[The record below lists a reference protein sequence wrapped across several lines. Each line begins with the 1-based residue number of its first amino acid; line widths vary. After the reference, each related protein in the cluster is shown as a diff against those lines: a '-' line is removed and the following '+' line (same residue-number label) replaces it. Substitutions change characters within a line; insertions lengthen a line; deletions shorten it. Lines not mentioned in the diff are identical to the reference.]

1 MSQNKEPVFRIS
13 QMQKAIKGTH
23 IIQNL
28 GMQVPDNAVYGLI
41 GKNGAG
47 KTTLL
52 RILSGL
58 YTFEEGEFF
67 HRGSPIASNKLSSI
81 LHHAIGYCPS
91 HPVFYHNRTAY
102 SNLEIACFQLGIH
115 TRPIPHVL
123 ESVGLADQA
132 QKKVGAYS
140 TGMTRRLAIARTLL
154 TDAQTM
160 IFDEPS
166 TGLDPGSKEEVYQI
180 FRSLQLESQKTLIV
194 SSHDLTGIES
204 YCTHVGF
211 MNHGTIEL
219 EQSLDALI
227 AAQDRTQ
234 ISLVIRQTDLV
245 KLQQLP
251 YAIQQQTDGHNGQV
265 QLHLAVPHIP
275 SFLKYLVA
283 LDVDIFEVKKE
294 KKTLSDIYSEVVQ

>member
-13 QMQKAIKGTH
+13 QMQKAIKGTR

-28 GMQVPDNAVYGLI
+28 DMIVPDNAVYGLI

-47 KTTLL
+47 KTTLI

-58 YTFEEGEFF
+58 YTFEEGKFF
-67 HRGSPIASNKLSSI
+67 HRGSPIASSKLSSI
-81 LHHAIGYCPS
+81 LHHHIGYCPS

-115 TRPIPHVL
+115 TRSISRAL

-180 FRSLQLESQKTLIV
+180 FRTLKSESQKTLIV
-194 SSHDLTGIES
+194 SSHDLSGIES

-219 EQSLDALI
+219 ERALDALI
-227 AAQDRTQ
+227 AEQNGAQ
-234 ISLVIRQTDLV
+234 ISLVICQADLE

-251 YAIQQQTDGHNGQV
+251 YAIIHQTDGHNDQV
-265 QLHLAVPHIP
+265 QLQLAVPHIP

-294 KKTLSDIYSEVVQ
+294 KKTLHDIYAEVVQ